1 MNMIYVGS
9 MNAKKAREIRSLLA
23 DLPVEVCP
31 LPVAGITEIEETG
44 TTFQENAR
52 LKALGLARQ
61 LSACVVADDSGLEV
75 DALDGRPGVY
85 SARYAGPGATDDMLC
100 VKLLG
105 ELADVPDGARTAR
118 FRCAIAFADPDGL
131 LLETTGA
138 CEGSITR
145 RRRGDNG
152 FGYDP
157 VFIPAGY
164 DRTFGEMAPE
174 DKHRLSHRGQA
185 LRAFRRALA
194 AHLASAG
201 AD

>member
-1 MNMIYVGS
+1 MDMIYVGS

-23 DLPVEVCP
+23 GLPVEVRP
-31 LPVAGITEIEETG
+31 LPAAGIVEIEETG
-44 TTFQENAR
+44 TTFEENAR

-61 LSACVVADDSGLEV
+61 LNAWVMADDSGLEV

-85 SARYAGPGATDDMLC
+85 SARYAGPDATDEMLC

-105 ELADVPDGARTAR
+105 ELADVPDERRTAR
-118 FRCAIAFADPDGL
+118 FRCCIAFADPDGIV
-131 LLETTGA
+131 LETAGA
-138 CEGSITR
+138 CEGSIAR
-145 RRRGDNG
+145 RRRGDNS

-157 VFIPAGY
+157 VFIPAGHGH
-164 DRTFGEMAPE
+164 TFGEMAPE
-174 DKHRLSHRGQA
+174 EKHELSHRGKA

-194 AHLASAG
+194 AHLTSAG